1 MASLSFSQ
9 WPQDKEVICQ
19 KIAYSSA
26 ILRRSPLKIL
36 LKTKNEPEML
46 ERWIKHHQ
54 AIVGY
59 ENLII
64 IDNMSNDP
72 AVIPAYEKYDGLITL
87 FKYDTHFD
95 LIHHPQH
102 FPELYNALRECC
114 DYFIFLDTDEYL
126 IFFDGLDRFYEDERI
141 NYFIINR
148 PGINIFPATSFQ
160 NEICHGNKFS
170 IYQPERTLPN
180 GLKWGKPII
189 STACDFRRHDKSQ
202 HTVKSKSL

>member
-1 MASLSFSQ
+1 
-9 WPQDKEVICQ
+9 
-19 KIAYSSA
+19 
-26 ILRRSPLKIL
+26 
-36 LKTKNEPEML
+36 ML

-95 LIHHPQH
+95 LIHHSQH

-126 IFFDGLDRFYEDERI
+126 IF
-141 NYFIINR
+141 
-148 PGINIFPATSFQ
+148 
-160 NEICHGNKFS
+160 
-170 IYQPERTLPN
+170 
-180 GLKWGKPII
+180 
-189 STACDFRRHDKSQ
+189 STAWTDSTKTSESTTSLSIDPESIFFPQPAFRMKFAMETNFQFTNRKERYR
-202 HTVKSKSL
+202 TA